1 MDRPDPRIA
10 AVLILGYP
18 RNGKPHIVFTRR
30 TETVSNH
37 RGQISLPGGRRDPGD
52 VSVEATA
59 LRETQEELGIP
70 PVDVGVLGR
79 LDDEYV
85 IVSNHLIAPYVGAL
99 DYEPS
104 FKPSATEVAEVIEV
118 PLDQL
123 ADPAIYREEDWHRP
137 EMPRMQYY
145 TVGPY
150 EIWGATA
157 RILRKFL
164 ASDFPDRL
172 AARHASGVNE

>member
-1 MDRPDPRIA
+1 MNRPDPRIA

-52 VSVEATA
+52 DSLEKTA
-59 LRETQEELGIP
+59 LRETHEELGIP
-70 PVDVGVLGR
+70 PADVSVLGR
-79 LDDEYV
+79 LDDELV
-85 IVSNHLIAPYVGAL
+85 IVSNFLIAPYVAAL

-104 FKPSATEVAEVIEV
+104 FQPSAMEVAEVIEV

-123 ADPAIYREEDWHRP
+123 ADPAIFREEDWDRP
-137 EMPRMQYY
+137 ERPRMQFY

-157 RILRKFL
+157 RILRKLL
-164 ASDFPDRL
+164 ASDFPDL
-172 AARHASGVNE
+172 IAARYASGVNE